1 MAPRRRQ
8 GNGASAQ
15 PRVVEDDSEGKALA
29 ALDAAN
35 HTAQRRAAAP
45 ARSLNRPLADREDYT
60 VALADDGAIKVLMQA
75 LYPPVR

>member
-1 MAPRRRQ
+1 MAPPSRQ
-8 GNGASAQ
+8 GNGRVS

-75 LYPPVR
+75 LYSPVR